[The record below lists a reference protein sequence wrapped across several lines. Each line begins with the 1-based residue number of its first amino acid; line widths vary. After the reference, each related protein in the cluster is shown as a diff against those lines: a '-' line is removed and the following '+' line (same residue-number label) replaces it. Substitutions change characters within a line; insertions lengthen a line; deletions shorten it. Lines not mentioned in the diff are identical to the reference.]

1 MIKSCVIGLSKVGII
16 HCESLLK
23 IKNTS
28 LNYIFDKNY
37 NLSRRL
43 AKKFKCN
50 TSRDFNS
57 ILKKKDIELFVI
69 ASPTKTHNFYLKKLI
84 RFKKMIY
91 CEKPITNNNK
101 SLENLKNSIN
111 RNKIK
116 FCVGLNRRFAKEYVA
131 LKKKVNKKKI
141 NYIQI
146 ISRSAN
152 HNIDLS
158 IRNGGLFFDK
168 GFHFFDLA
176 CWLGNSKPEN
186 MIVISKSISSEDFL
200 NNGDFS
206 DAVINLKLKN
216 GIVVEIIF
224 SRKCRFGNFEKIK
237 IYGEKFLF
245 DSDNFSNKRTLYND
259 FSIRHRESYFHCLK
273 KFVESTKNLLMNE
286 AILTQKICSD
296 ALKKGKYQ

>member
-1 MIKSCVIGLSKVGII
+1 VIGLSKVGII

-23 IKNTS
+23 MKNTS

-84 RFKKMIY
+84 KFKKMIY

-200 NNGDFS
+200 NKGDFS
-206 DAVINLKLKN
+206 DAIINLKLKN

-259 FSIRHRESYFHCLK
+259 FSIRHRDSYFHCLK

-286 AILTQKICSD
+286 AILTQKISSD